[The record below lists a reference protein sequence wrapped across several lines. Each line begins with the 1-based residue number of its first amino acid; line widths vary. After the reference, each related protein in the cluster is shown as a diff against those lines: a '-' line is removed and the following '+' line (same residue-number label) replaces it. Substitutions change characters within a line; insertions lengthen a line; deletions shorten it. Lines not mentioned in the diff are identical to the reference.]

1 MDTLIISKSF
11 IVKEAVSTLFKELL
25 NTKCLETIS
34 DINDIDKNEIKKY
47 DFIFIEVAKDD
58 IKPIETLVEFRKY
71 NKSLKIL
78 IFDGKQNINL
88 FINSVKLEVNGY
100 ITDILDKE
108 EFEYIA
114 KKIIRGKSF
123 YDGDLVR
130 KSFISKKFMKDNQV
144 LTCREHDVLYQVA
157 KGLSNKEIADNLHI
171 TEFTVK
177 KHISSIFSKLNLK
190 SRQDIIIYVSENTH

>member
-1 MDTLIISKSF
+1 MNTLIISKSF
-11 IVKEAVSTLFKELL
+11 IVKEAVSTLFKETL
-25 NTKCLETIS
+25 NTECLDTIS
-34 DINDIDKNEIKKY
+34 DINDISKDEI
-47 DFIFIEVAKDD
+47 
-58 IKPIETLVEFRKY
+58 RKY
-71 NKSLKIL
+71 NKNLKIL
-78 IFDGKQNINL
+78 ILDGKQNINL
-88 FINSVKLEVNGY
+88 FINSVKLEINGY

-108 EFEYIA
+108 EFEYIV
-114 KKIIRGKSF
+114 KQIIKGKSF

-130 KSFISKKFMKDNQV
+130 KSFVSKKFIKDNQV